1 MLDKL
6 ETDKQNLILKTEIIY
21 IKEILNPALQPI
33 LRPGDQ
39 ILEINGIVISN
50 LEDARSRLD
59 NPILNE
65 FNILFSRLN
74 TEHDHKLCEQRI
86 SLRKQKVQWLKQ
98 NAIRNQ
104 NLRLNRN
111 CSVSGRAAPDYDNEK
126 LQLTNSGKDAE
137 KDSGLGKQTDQES
150 IYTRTNETCSS
161 SNDYDAFN
169 STGKLEPPKRS
180 NSSNS
185 LEKEILLLN
194 KEMENIKFECEM
206 LSRNFRADKQKLKNQ
221 NSTHCAA
228 NPVDLP
234 QPPKSGHLT
243 RQLSDLSNNVSAFC
257 NQFDK
262 NTKNQAVEKK
272 ESIKKWIKSGLSNL
286 NSKES
291 DPVKLNNLV
300 RTANGTNQARTD
312 AAKSNRSRL
321 SGSKTLGNL
330 IGRTGSMISLNSA
343 DYQNYQL
350 DRKSLDCPS
359 EHEYAVINYENTSQ
373 LRNRQN
379 RLAGKQS
386 NLSAPVVP
394 PPLPDR
400 VQLNSR
406 KNSSNLDSEDNELRI
421 ATATMYT
428 NKANLHQT
436 ILLQQQLL
444 RQAIEKKQSLNSSFC
459 SNTSVPQHHSF
470 KNYHRHS
477 PNDLDKADQHLKCK
491 KIDKNKFLLNNTV
504 IKLKRKS
511 DGTRYISRSKVI
523 VDENEACKQKI
534 INCNKNL
541 INHGCND
548 NQKLKKS
555 KDIDFKA
562 KSKENDC
569 KHSLLKTKLTKKIS
583 RQLNSKDKS
592 NDKLEERLKKMKL
605 QDNHLALNSDM
616 FTVATV

>member
-1 MLDKL
+1 M
-6 ETDKQNLILKTEIIY
+6 
-21 IKEILNPALQPI
+21 NPALQSI

-39 ILEINGIVISN
+39 ILEINGIVITN

-86 SLRKQKVQWLKQ
+86 NVRKQKVQWLKQ

-104 NLRLNRN
+104 NLRVDRH
-111 CSVSGRAAPDYDNEK
+111 CSVSSRNPVEYDNEK
-126 LQLTNSGKDAE
+126 LQSKDAE

-150 IYTRTNETCSS
+150 VYTRTNETCSS

-169 STGKLEPPKRS
+169 SPDKHGPAKRS

-194 KEMENIKFECEM
+194 REMENIKFECEM
-206 LSRNFRADKQKLKNQ
+206 LSRNFRVEQKLKNP
-221 NSTHCAA
+221 NSSHCTA
-228 NPVDLP
+228 NATDP
-234 QPPKSGHLT
+234 QSQPTKAGHLT

-257 NQFDK
+257 CNQLEKSDK
-262 NTKNQAVEKK
+262 HQAVEKK
-272 ESIKKWIKSGLSNL
+272 ESIKKWIKSGLNNL

-291 DPVKLNNLV
+291 AVKLNNLV
-300 RTANGTNQARTD
+300 QTVNETNTSRTNAVKFNQ
-312 AAKSNRSRL
+312 NRL

-330 IGRTGSMISLNSA
+330 IGRAGSMISLNSA
-343 DYQNYQL
+343 DYQNSQL
-350 DRKSLDCPS
+350 DKKCSDCPS

-373 LRNRQN
+373 LMNRPN
-379 RLAGKQS
+379 RLVHRQS
-386 NLSAPVVP
+386 NQIVP
-394 PPLPDR
+394 PPLPER
-400 VQLNSR
+400 IQLNSR
-406 KNSSNLDSEDNELRI
+406 KNSINLDAEDNELRI

-444 RQAIEKKQSLNSSFC
+444 RQAIEKKQLLNSSLP
-459 SNTSVPQHHSF
+459 SNANSVPQHPAF
-470 KNYHRHS
+470 KNHHRPS
-477 PNDLDKADQHLKCK
+477 PDNLGRPADQHFKCK
-491 KIDKNKFLLNNTV
+491 KIDKNKYLLNNTV

-511 DGTRYISRSKVI
+511 DGTRYISRKVI
-523 VDENEACKQKI
+523 VDESEVCQQKI

-541 INHGCND
+541 INPGCGD
-548 NQKLKKS
+548 NEKPKKS
-555 KDIDFKA
+555 KDIDCKVKF
-562 KSKENDC
+562 KENDC
-569 KHSLLKTKLTKKIS
+569 KHHLKTKLTKKIS
-583 RQLNSKDKS
+583 RQLKPKEKS

-605 QDNHLALNSDM
+605 KDNLVLNSDM